1 MRMPQ
6 DQGQLDRVSDR
17 FTRTADDFSRFALI
31 ARAGEAEMLATMAVA
46 DLSTAPERAMDVA
59 CGPGTFTRSIAAHAR
74 FVIGLDYTA
83 AMLAKAH
90 ETASQPGLAHMRL
103 VRGDGNHLPIPDG
116 ALDVVTCGYSLH
128 HFADAGR
135 LVREM
140 ARVTRRGG
148 RVAVADLIVPDG
160 CESAANNRIEIV
172 RDPSHVH
179 THTAG
184 ELRRR
189 LEDAGLTVRE
199 TRTQENVRLFDD
211 WMQNVSRAPGSEA
224 YRAVR
229 ELMEADIG
237 HDHTGFHPR
246 WRAEAGGAIKF
257 VQTTC
262 FVVGERH

>member
-1 MRMPQ
+1 MSTPR
-6 DQGQLDRVSDR
+6 DQVQLDRVRDR
-17 FTRTADDFSRFALI
+17 FTRTADDFSRFALA
-31 ARAGEAEMLATMAVA
+31 ARAVEAEILATMAVA
-46 DLSTAPERAMDVA
+46 DLSAAPRRAMDVA
-59 CGPGTFTRSIAAHAR
+59 CGPGTFTRGIAAHAR
-74 FVIGLDYTA
+74 FVVGVDYTA
-83 AMLAKAH
+83 AMLAKAR
-90 ETASQPGLAHMRL
+90 ETMAKASLAHVRL
-103 VRGDGNHLPIPDG
+103 VRGDGNRLPIADG

-128 HFADAGR
+128 HFTDAGR
-135 LVREM
+135 LAREM
-140 ARVTRRGG
+140 ARVTLRGG

-160 CESAANNRIEIV
+160 CESAANNRTEIV

-224 YRAVR
+224 YCAVR
-229 ELMEADIG
+229 KLMEADIG

-246 WRAEAGGAIKF
+246 WRAEAGGAIEF

-262 FVVGERH
+262 FVVGEKH

>member
-1 MRMPQ
+1 MSTPR
-6 DQGQLDRVSDR
+6 DQGQLDRVRDR
-17 FTRTADDFSRFALI
+17 FTRTADDFSRFALV
-31 ARAGEAEMLATMAVA
+31 ARAGEAEILAKMAVA
-46 DLSTAPERAMDVA
+46 GLSAAPQRAMDVA
-59 CGPGTFTRSIAAHAR
+59 CGPGTFTRGIAAHAR
-74 FVIGLDYTA
+74 LVIGLDYTA
-83 AMLAKAH
+83 AMLAKAR
-90 ETASQPGLAHMRL
+90 ETASQPGLAHVRL
-103 VRGDGNHLPIPDG
+103 VRGDGNRLPIPDG

-140 ARVTRRGG
+140 ARVMRRGG
-148 RVAVADLIVPDG
+148 RIAIADLIVPDG
-160 CESAANNRIEIV
+160 SDSTANNRIEIM

-179 THTAG
+179 THTAR

-229 ELMEADIG
+229 ELMQADIG

-246 WRAEAGGAIKF
+246 WRAEAGGAIEF

-262 FVVGERH
+262 FVVGEKN